1 MIKLVIANQKGGVSK
16 TTTSLSLARCFAE
29 RGLKVL
35 LIDTDSQ
42 GSIATALGLKVTS
55 SLYHFL
61 ISNYRFKDCV
71 ISAHPLIDVLC
82 STRDTIEAEGIL
94 TPRPGRE
101 LIFQVLLSPVE
112 HLYDVIMIDVAP
124 SITLLQS
131 CAMMYAQQ
139 ILIPLSMDPLSLQG
153 AFAALQTSKS
163 LNQLFKANIKPAAIL
178 PVMVDRRLQMTD
190 LIFESI
196 QVIAQDYGIPILP
209 SIRTDAAV
217 TKSTRAKTFLM
228 DFDPKC
234 KAVEDYQNAADK
246 LLEHLRPQ
254 LAERHRQPLPAEE
267 RAVEAAADSA
277 ATAPAESVKEGSHGE
292 LTLETQA

>member
-16 TTTSLSLARCFAE
+16 TTTCLSLARCFADHN
-29 RGLKVL
+29 LKVL

-42 GSIATALGLKVTS
+42 GSIATSLGLKPTS

-61 ISNYRFKDCV
+61 IHNYRFKDCIV
-71 ISAHPLIDVLC
+71 SAHPNIDVLC

-112 HLYDVIMIDVAP
+112 HMYDVILIDVAP

-139 ILIPLSMDPLSLQG
+139 ILIPLTMDPLSLQG
-153 AFAALQTSKS
+153 AFAAQQTSKS
-163 LNQLFKANIKPAAIL
+163 LNQLFKSNIQPVAIL

-190 LIFESI
+190 LIFESL
-196 QVIAQDYGIPILP
+196 QHIATDYQIPILH
-209 SIRTDAAV
+209 SVRTDAAV
-217 TKSTRAKTFLM
+217 TKATRAKTFLA
-228 DFDPKC
+228 DYDPKS
-234 KAVEDYQNAADK
+234 KAVEDYRLAADQ
-246 LLEHLRPQ
+246 LLAHLQGQ
-254 LAERHRQPLPAEE
+254 LNGKVSLPAP
-267 RAVEAAADSA
+267 V
-277 ATAPAESVKEGSHGE
+277 
-292 LTLETQA
+292 